1 MTSPEST
8 PLTPW
13 DEHNQKLIANVQP
26 PDWQNPVPEGNYNL
40 VVIGAGA
47 AGLIS
52 AAIGAGLG
60 AKVALIERK
69 LLGGDCLNVGCVP
82 SKALIRAARAAA
94 DVRNAGEFGVRVPDG
109 VEIDFPAIME
119 RMRRLRAKISPV
131 DSAERY
137 REMGVDVFLGQ
148 ARFLDS
154 NRVEVGGQQLLYS
167 KAVIATGARAIEL
180 PIPGLSEAGCLTN
193 ETIFSLTELP
203 RRLAVIG
210 AGPIGCELAQS
221 FQRFGS
227 EVTLVEQICQILPRE
242 DREAAQTV
250 EHQFERDGIKTLCEA
265 KIERIEKRG
274 EERVLHL
281 ERHGEKVELIV
292 DQILIGVGRAP
303 NVEGLGLDDVSVKYD
318 ARKGVE
324 VDDYLRT
331 SNSSIYACGDI
342 CLPQKFTHTADASAQ
357 IVVQNALFG
366 ILNLVQGG
374 RKKFSDLIIPW
385 CTYTDPEIAH
395 VGLYEKE
402 AQDKGI
408 EVETYSHSF
417 ADVDR
422 AILEGEED
430 GFVKIHVRKGTD
442 KILGAT
448 IVARHAGE
456 MISEITAVMNT
467 GKGLGALGSTIHPY
481 PTQAEAIKRVAGAYT
496 RTRLTPG
503 LKKFFARWMAWTR

>member
-1 MTSPEST
+1 MTTPEPT

-13 DEHNQKLIANVQP
+13 DEHNRELIANVQP
-26 PDWQNPVPEGNYNL
+26 PDWQNPVPEGKYNL

-52 AAIGAGLG
+52 AAIAAGLG

-94 DVRNAGEFGVRVPDG
+94 DVRNAGEFGVRVPEG
-109 VEIDFPAIME
+109 VRIDFPAIME

-131 DSAERY
+131 DSAQRY
-137 REMGVDVFLGQ
+137 KEMGVDVFLGQ
-148 ARFLDS
+148 AKFLDS
-154 NRVEVGGQQLLYS
+154 GRIAVGGQRLNFS
-167 KAVIATGARAIEL
+167 RAVIATGARAIEL

-193 ETIFSLTELP
+193 ETLFSLTELP

-210 AGPIGCELAQS
+210 AGPIGCEMAQS

-242 DREAAQTV
+242 DREAAEVV
-250 EHQFERDGIKTLCEA
+250 ERQFERDGIRTICEA

-274 EERVLHL
+274 EERVIHL
-281 ERHGEKVELIV
+281 ERREESSELIV

-303 NVEGLGLDDVSVKYD
+303 NVEGLGLDEAGVNYD
-318 ARKGVE
+318 SRKGVE
-324 VDDYLRT
+324 VDDTLRT
-331 SNSSIYACGDI
+331 SHPNIYACGDI
-342 CLPQKFTHTADASAQ
+342 CLPLKFTHTADASAQ

-366 ILNLVQGG
+366 VLNLVQGG
-374 RKKFSDLIIPW
+374 RKKFSDLNIPW

-402 AQDKGI
+402 ARDKGF
-408 EVETYSHSF
+408 EVQTYSHSF
-417 ADVDR
+417 AEVDR

-456 MISEITAVMNT
+456 MISEITAVMNA
-467 GKGLGALGSTIHPY
+467 GKGLGTLGATIHPY

-503 LKKFFARWMAWTR
+503 LKKFFAKWMAWTR